1 MKIRLVF
8 MVLLIACLSCG
19 TNNKPV
25 SDAQKEKIKGEVKEV
40 VNKIYKECED
50 ANFDLLSAF
59 WIDSPDF
66 VYIYDGK
73 TYNYKEFSDTLKSF
87 FNSMLNQ
94 KVTIVNEKYV
104 VLDNSTVLY
113 TADTKWL
120 TNFKNGHSVL
130 SDPWAMQT
138 LFKKIDNGWKELSMI
153 ESGHEKIVKSKE
165 PLKKLNQVELV
176 KQNIGSW
183 KCDISKDTTC
193 FWDVKPYGTGLE
205 CYYKYVTKGK
215 IVIEGKQLFGYDMKV
230 DKYIVSFLPKGMD
243 MEIWAIWYV
252 SKNKY
257 IMLPYSDISNPEK
270 ASFKY
275 EEEFKS
281 PDLAVETMFV
291 NGKSVETDTWTR
303 VK

>member
-1 MKIRLVF
+1 MKTKLIYLL
-8 MVLLIACLSCG
+8 LLIVSFSCG
-19 TNNKPV
+19 TKNKPV

-73 TYNYKEFSDTLKSF
+73 SYNYKEFSDTVKSF

-120 TNFKNGHSVL
+120 TNFKDGHSVL

-138 LFKKIDNGWKELSMI
+138 LFKKTDNGWKELSMI

-165 PLKKLNQVELV
+165 PSKELNQVELH
-176 KQNIGSW
+176 KQFIGTW
-183 KCDISKDTTC
+183 KRDVGNDTIELYEI
-193 FWDVKPYGTGLE
+193 KPYGTGFEGLMRFITKNKV
-205 CYYKYVTKGK
+205 YYEAKR
-215 IVIEGKQLFGYDMKV
+215 LCGYDKDL
-230 DKYIVSFLPKGMD
+230 DKYIFTSIGKGEDVWLVAEWFISSNKVEVVS
-243 MEIWAIWYV
+243 
-252 SKNKY
+252 
-257 IMLPYSDISNPEK
+257 YSDISNPDK
-270 ASFKY
+270 ASPKY
-275 EEEFKS
+275 EAEFKS
-281 PDLAVETMFV
+281 HDLWVETVIKDNKPVWSGTF
-291 NGKSVETDTWTR
+291 TR
-303 VK
+303 MK